1 MELGA
6 ERHSVDHDR
15 VVVGGVIEHDDLE
28 EPARPVGS
36 DDEVSA
42 AAGHDAHG
50 VADCVPDV
58 FVSNSMLSRAVRDLH
73 SDKAT
78 LSECAVKVALST
90 AVPAGDPQLGWR
102 RLCSPASPLYDE
114 RVGPVRSTTPRAVGI
129 SAAKTVEA
137 DRSRSPEHPRL

>member
-15 VVVGGVIEHDDLE
+15 VVVGVVIEHDDLE
-28 EPARPVGS
+28 DPARLVGS

-58 FVSNSMLSRAVRDLH
+58 FVSNSMLPRAVRDLH

-78 LSECAVKVALST
+78 LSEYAVKVALSI
-90 AVPAGDPQLGWR
+90 PAGDPHLRGIDNTEIIQAIHQRPEPMIPAGRQLT
-102 RLCSPASPLYDE
+102 PA
-114 RVGPVRSTTPRAVGI
+114 R
-129 SAAKTVEA
+129 
-137 DRSRSPEHPRL
+137 